1 MKVTV
6 VAFNTAEAHKAKEG
20 LAKLKKGVSE
30 FRRDLRDNR
39 VDQDTLESFVN
50 GLRVIA
56 DYFEGFMKDEPK
68 EVSTEVLESGIE
80 TVDC

>member
-20 LAKLKKGVSE
+20 LVKLKKGVSE

-39 VDQDTLESFVN
+39 VDQDTLESFVK

-56 DYFEGFMKDEPK
+56 DYFEGFMKDEPE
-68 EVSTEVLESGIE
+68 EVRQDVSEFRIDSKHH
-80 TVDC
+80 

>member
-20 LAKLKKGVSE
+20 LIKLKKGVSE
-30 FRRDLRDNR
+30 FRRDLRDHR
-39 VDQDTLESFVN
+39 VDQDTLESFVK

-56 DYFEGFMKDEPK
+56 DYFDGFIKDEPE
-68 EVSTEVLESGIE
+68 EVRQDIPESSIQAE
-80 TVDC
+80 DC

>member
-6 VAFNTAEAHKAKEG
+6 VAFNTAEARKAKEG
-20 LAKLKKGVSE
+20 LAQLKKGVSE

-56 DYFEGFMKDEPK
+56 DYFEGFVKDEPE
-68 EVSTEVLESGIE
+68 EVKQEVPESGIE
-80 TVDC
+80 AEDY

>member
-20 LAKLKKGVSE
+20 LIRLKKGVSE
-30 FRRDLRDNR
+30 FRRDLRDHR
-39 VDQDTLESFVN
+39 VDQDTLESFVK

-56 DYFEGFMKDEPK
+56 DYFDGFIKDEPE
-68 EVSTEVLESGIE
+68 EVNPDIPEASIQAE
-80 TVDC
+80 DC